1 MPEASAVRA
10 LILMLTASLGAM
22 TLAPSAGAQALFQ
35 TEFCKKKPAAAE
47 WDKIRRELGQPTMGF
62 GARLLKVVAGD
73 ADEKSVA
80 FSPYSV
86 SAALALAM
94 VGARGATA
102 SELAEGL
109 GRGGVPTGTTL
120 MLEEQLIRRIGCPR
134 ARGTL
139 VSLANRLFLQKGKKI
154 DPEYAKTMRDNYDAT
169 VGEVDFAKAAEA
181 ARKEI
186 NDWVARMT
194 MRKITDLLAPRSLTA
209 DTRLV
214 LVNALHLKGQWAQAF
229 PKTETK
235 VKPFKTDPKTTVQVP
250 TMAVRGLPLDFAY
263 AERKK
268 AGYRAVGM
276 RLDDGMARVL
286 ILLPEK
292 IDGLDAMVAALDG
305 AEVDNVFAALA
316 PRTVELSLPRF
327 TAQSSFD
334 LRSVLTGMGIKA
346 AFDAK
351 KADFSGIDQGQD
363 RLFIGTVAHKAFVA
377 IDELGIEGAAATAV
391 GMAAGGMPPKATAPV
406 EFRVDHPF
414 AFLVVDEL
422 SRIVLFQGVVR
433 DPS

>member
-1 MPEASAVRA
+1 MRA
-10 LILMLTASLGAM
+10 LTLMLAASLAVLVVGRPA
-22 TLAPSAGAQALFQ
+22 AAQELFQ
-35 TEFCKKKPAAAE
+35 SEFCKRKLAAAD
-47 WDKIRRELGQPTMGF
+47 WDKVRRELGQPTMGF
-62 GARLLKVVAGD
+62 GARLMQAVGSD
-73 ADEKSVA
+73 ADEKSVV

-94 VGARGATA
+94 VGARGTTA

-134 ARGTL
+134 PRGTL
-139 VSLANRLFLQKGKKI
+139 VGLANRLFLQKGKKI
-154 DPEYAKTMRDNYDAT
+154 VPEYAKTMRDNYDAT

-194 MRKITDLLAPRSLTA
+194 MRKITDLLAPRAVTA
-209 DTRLV
+209 DTRLI
-214 LVNALHLKGQWAQAF
+214 LVNALYLKGQWAQAF
-229 PKTETK
+229 AKADTK
-235 VKPFKTDPKTTVQVP
+235 VKAFKTDLKKTVQVP
-250 TMAVRGLPLDFAY
+250 TMAVRGLPLDFTF

-268 AGYRAVGM
+268 EGYRAVGM

-292 IDGLDAMVAALDG
+292 VDGLDAMIEALDG
-305 AEVDNVFAALA
+305 AEIDNVLAALA
-316 PRTVELSLPRF
+316 PRTVDLSLPRF
-327 TAQSSFD
+327 KAQSSFD
-334 LRSVLTGMGIKA
+334 LRSVLAGMGIKA

-363 RLFIGTVAHKAFVA
+363 RLFIGTVAHKAYVA
-377 IDELGIEGAAATAV
+377 MDEAGIEGAAATAV
-391 GMAAGGMPPKATAPV
+391 GMAAGGAPPKPTAPV
-406 EFRVDHPF
+406 EFKVDHPF

-422 SRIVLFQGVVR
+422 SRLVLFQGVVR